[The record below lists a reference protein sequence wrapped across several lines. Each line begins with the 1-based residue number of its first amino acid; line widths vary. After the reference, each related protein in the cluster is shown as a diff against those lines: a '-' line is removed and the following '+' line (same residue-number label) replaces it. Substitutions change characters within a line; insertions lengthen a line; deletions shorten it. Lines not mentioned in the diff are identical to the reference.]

1 MITGLKEKI
10 KMNIVFWIGRII
22 VGVYLLFN
30 AFNHFSQLNM
40 MSGYAQSKGVP
51 APKLAVLG
59 SGVLLLIGGLSVL
72 FWQYLFWGMIALAL
86 FLIPVT
92 MMMHNFWTI
101 EDQQA
106 KMNEMVGFMKNMALL
121 GFALIVLAQLA

>member
-1 MITGLKEKI
+1 
-10 KMNIVFWIGRII
+10 MNIVFWIGRII

>member
-1 MITGLKEKI
+1 
-10 KMNIVFWIGRII
+10 MNIVFWIGRII

-59 SGVLLLIGGLSVL
+59 SGVLLLIGSLSIF
-72 FWQYLFWGMIALAL
+72 FWQYLFYGMIALVV
-86 FLIPVT
+86 FLVPVT
-92 MMMHNFWTI
+92 FMMHNFWAV
-101 EDQQA
+101 EDQQT
-106 KMNEMVGFMKNMALL
+106 KMGEMVNFMKNMALL

>member
-1 MITGLKEKI
+1 
-10 KMNIVFWIGRII
+10 MNIVFWIGRII

-40 MSGYAQSKGVP
+40 MSGYARSKGVP
-51 APKLAVLG
+51 APQLAVLG

-72 FWQYLFWGMIALAL
+72 FWQYLFWGMVAWVL

-92 MMMHNFWTI
+92 IIMHNFWTV
-101 EDQQA
+101 EDQQV
-106 KMNEMVGFMKNMALL
+106 KMNELVGFMKNMALL
-121 GFALIVLAQLA
+121 GFALIVLAQFA